1 MDTVLIRFTAP
12 HGPYKPGDVLFVNHA
27 ELAALLAEGVIE
39 ADPAG
44 GGE

>member
-1 MDTVLIRFTAP
+1 MDTVLIRFTAA

-27 ELAALLAEGVIE
+27 ELAELLAAGVIE

-44 GGE
+44 EAE

>member
-1 MDTVLIRFTAP
+1 MDTVLVKFTAP
-12 HGPYKPGDVLFVNHA
+12 WDRYVPGDVLFVDA
-27 ELAALLAEGVIE
+27 PLLAELLAARVIE

>member
-1 MDTVLIRFTAP
+1 MDTVLVKFVAP

-27 ELAALLAEGVIE
+27 ELAELLAAGVIE

-44 GGE
+44 GDE